1 MIQFS
6 APYPLLTT
14 TIMLPNPLLGDLEG
28 GVSSIITKR
37 SMDGTLYTYVQ
48 KNTDK
53 KLELQFLLTRLKGEE
68 FKRFLFTYAS
78 DKLIYVDY
86 LARTWVGY
94 ITSNPIEFT
103 TSRRG
108 APGGG
113 NELMEVS
120 IEFEG
125 EIQ

>member
-1 MIQFS
+1 
-6 APYPLLTT
+6 
-14 TIMLPNPLLGDLEG
+14 MLPNPLLGDLEG